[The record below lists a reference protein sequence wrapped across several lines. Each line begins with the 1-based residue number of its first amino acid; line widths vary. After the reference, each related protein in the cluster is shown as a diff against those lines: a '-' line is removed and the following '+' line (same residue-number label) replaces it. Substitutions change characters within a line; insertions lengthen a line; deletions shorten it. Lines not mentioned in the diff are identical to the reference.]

1 MKKFLP
7 LLTLFLVLAA
17 KPSQVAAQT
26 TSFNRP
32 LIWGC
37 SPFQDSLWS
46 IDTTTWTVLNRMG
59 PTLPGFT
66 ITGMNGLATDPTTGL
81 TYIIMK
87 VSSVP
92 GRVLGR
98 IDLATG
104 VCTQVGNL
112 GDNFSSITFDETGQ
126 LWGATGNGAT
136 VPESLYKIDKNTGTK
151 TLQYAMGNGADGEI
165 IMYNPDDDFIY
176 HWSGN
181 STMVMEK
188 FPTTN
193 VAYSP
198 TNIPVIGTPG
208 GETFGTLYN
217 GPGKIIVSTISS
229 SFKRLSTD
237 GSYDAASLISLPD
250 DLRGLVMLPYFSP
263 SNDSVCQNS
272 VFSITGGGHQLYSH
286 FIYHWGDGNTDSLV
300 NTPGVLTSGTHT
312 YSSAGTYNVH
322 IETYNGFGGDTVY
335 NYTVVINP
343 LPSVSIGG
351 FSTVCDGDSVMLVAN
366 APTGTYQWY
375 YNGGVLAGAIGAT
388 VNVADA
394 GIYNMIATNIF
405 GCFDSTA
412 AGVHVVLDTYP
423 IVTLGNDAAFCDGTT
438 LDAGNAGSSYLWSN
452 GNTTQTINVT
462 NAGTYSATVTSVLG
476 CVASDTIVI
485 TINISPIVDLGIDT
499 AVCGSITLNAGNVGS
514 TYIWSTG
521 TTGQNETVTV
531 SGPYNVEVTAANG
544 CTSMDTINIVINANP
559 VVTLGQDAGDCNAL
573 MLNSAFLNG
582 SNLWSDG
589 STGNSLNVTS
599 SGAYWLQHTDSLG
612 CSGSDTINITIY
624 GNPVVTSSASSTNVC
639 ADDADVTLGGTPAGG
654 TFSGTS
660 VTGSNFDPSTGP
672 GSYPILY
679 TYVDTNGCVGT
690 SSVTI
695 AVSACVGIQENT
707 NVEMS
712 LYPNPSTG
720 VLNVVLTSGN
730 STIEVLDV
738 LGNVVITRTFTAAT
752 TAQIDLSNE
761 AQGVYFVQVTN
772 GTEKNIRKVIIRK

>member
-7 LLTLFLVLAA
+7 LLTLFLFLAA
-17 KPSQVAAQT
+17 KPNQVAAQT

-32 LIWGC
+32 LIWGS

-46 IDTTTWTVLNRMG
+46 IDTTTWTVVNRMG

-87 VSSVP
+87 VSSVT

-104 VCTQVGNL
+104 VCTQIGNL

-136 VPESLYKIDKNTGTK
+136 FSETLYKIDKNTGAK

-165 IMYNPDDDFIY
+165 IMYNPDDNFIY

-181 STMVMEK
+181 GTMVMEK

-193 VAYSP
+193 TTYTP

-217 GPGKIIVSTISS
+217 GPGKIIVSNINST
-229 SFKRLSTD
+229 FRRLSTN
-237 GSYDAASLISLPD
+237 GSYDAGTLISLPD

-263 SNDSVCQNS
+263 SNDSICPNS
-272 VFSITGGGHQLYSH
+272 SLTITGGGHQLFSH

-300 NTPGVLTSGTHT
+300 NTPGVLTNGTHT
-312 YSSAGTYNVH
+312 YASAGTYTVH

-335 NYTVVINP
+335 NYTIVVNP
-343 LPSVSIGG
+343 NPSISITG
-351 FSTVCDGDSVMLVAN
+351 FATVCDGDSVTLLAN
-366 APTGTYQWY
+366 APSGTYQWY
-375 YNGGVLAGAIGAT
+375 YNGGIVSGAIGT
-388 VNVADA
+388 TISVADG
-394 GIYNMIATNIF
+394 GIYNMITTNSF
-405 GCFDSTA
+405 GCADSAA
-412 AGVHVVLDTYP
+412 AGIQVVLDTYP
-423 IVTLGNDAAFCDGTT
+423 IVTLGNDGAFCDGTT
-438 LDAGNAGSSYLWSN
+438 LDAGNTNATYLWSN
-452 GNTTQTINVT
+452 GDTTQTINLT
-462 NAGTYSATVTSVLG
+462 NSGTYSATVTSALG
-476 CVASDTIVI
+476 CVANDSINI
-485 TINISPIVDLGIDT
+485 TINISPTVNLGVDTT
-499 AVCGSITLNAGNVGS
+499 ACGSLTLDASNAGS
-514 TYIWSTG
+514 TYAWSTG
-521 TTGQNETVTV
+521 NTAQTELVTV
-531 SGPYNVEVTAANG
+531 SGPYNVEVTDSNG
-544 CTSMDTINIVINANP
+544 CSATDSIVVTINANP
-559 VVTLGQDAGDCNAL
+559 LVTLGQDAGGCTNVVL
-573 MLNSAFLNG
+573 VSTLNG
-582 SNLWSDG
+582 SHLWSDN
-589 STGNSLNVTS
+589 STGTSLTVTNSGT
-599 SGAYWLQHTDSLG
+599 YWLTFTDVNG

-624 GNPVVTSSASSTNVC
+624 GNPVVTSSASSTSVC
-639 ADDADVTLGGTPAGG
+639 ADDADVTLTGTPAGG
-654 TFSGTS
+654 TFTGTS
-660 VTGSNFDPSTGP
+660 VTGSNFDPSTGA

-679 TYVDTNGCVGT
+679 TYVDTNGCSGT

-695 AVSACVGIQENT
+695 AVSACVGIQENA
-707 NVEMS
+707 NVGMS

-720 VLNVVLTSGN
+720 VLYVVLTSGY
-730 STIEVLDV
+730 STVEVFDV
-738 LGNVVITRTFTAAT
+738 LGNVVTSRTFAGAT

-772 GTEKNIRKVIIRK
+772 GAEKNIQKVIIRK